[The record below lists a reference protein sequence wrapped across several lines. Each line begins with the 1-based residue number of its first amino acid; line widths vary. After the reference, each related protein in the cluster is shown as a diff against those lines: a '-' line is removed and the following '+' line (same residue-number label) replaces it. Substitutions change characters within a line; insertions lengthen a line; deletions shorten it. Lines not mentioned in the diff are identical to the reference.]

1 MTPYPC
7 LLAALITVCCIQG
20 TVQAQVLRCEDA
32 QGQVTYTDTR
42 CPGSKEVTE
51 VVPALTPE
59 EQARQDALYQQ
70 ALARKRE
77 AQQLQAERDLA
88 QQRREAAE
96 AAQRPAPTP
105 APVVVPVPVP
115 VPVPASEPTTTYV
128 PVPYPVRPPYVG
140 PPHGRPPH
148 VRPPPPPPQPP
159 PALNCN
165 VFRCYDGKGNTWSR
179 P

>member
-7 LLAALITVCCIQG
+7 LVAALMTVCCVHG

-51 VVPALTPE
+51 VVPALMPE

-96 AAQRPAPTP
+96 AAQRPAP
-105 APVVVPVPVP
+105 APVVVPVP
-115 VPVPASEPTTTYV
+115 VPVPASEPTPTYV
-128 PVPYPVRPPYVG
+128 PLPYPVRPPYAG
-140 PPHGRPPH
+140 PPYGRPPQ
-148 VRPPPPPPQPP
+148 VRPPPPPPP